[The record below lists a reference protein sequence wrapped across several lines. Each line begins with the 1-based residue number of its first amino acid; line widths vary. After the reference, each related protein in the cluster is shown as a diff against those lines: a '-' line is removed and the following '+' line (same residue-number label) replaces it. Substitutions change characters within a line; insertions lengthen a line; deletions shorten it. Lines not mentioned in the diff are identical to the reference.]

1 MHRHSGNAHAQI
13 VILGTRISFEL
24 SEVLVI
30 RIPLIVLVIR
40 IHLTIVEMAFIV
52 LVISTLEVPVM
63 LSCALKG
70 LPFARF
76 FCRDY

>member
-1 MHRHSGNAHAQI
+1 MYRHSGNAHAQI
-13 VILGTRISFEL
+13 VILGTRMSLEL
-24 SEVLVI
+24 FEVLVI
-30 RIPLIVLVIR
+30 RTLVNR

-70 LPFARF
+70 LPFARS